1 MKPSR
6 EADLISEKQAEGH
19 QFSSDL
25 LQDWEPSSRKK
36 PPDISQFNSRHA
48 KNEVFQMPKL
58 EAITYFKR
66 QIKVMSMLSSP
77 LFPRMLLSSESPWEG
92 RKAVGN
98 KSALSN
104 VSRYQ
109 WAIQ

>member
-1 MKPSR
+1 MKPSC

-25 LQDWEPSSRKK
+25 LQDFTEK

-66 QIKVMSMLSSP
+66 QIKVTSMLSSP
-77 LFPRMLLSSESPWEG
+77 LFPRMLLSSESPWDG
-92 RKAVGN
+92 RK
-98 KSALSN
+98 
-104 VSRYQ
+104 
-109 WAIQ
+109 